1 MAPTQ
6 GVKTITTN
14 VGWSVLSKTATFG
27 LKFVTVPILARLL
40 TPEDF
45 GSVAVALTVVQFL
58 AMIGGA
64 GLTSALIVDRDGGMD
79 TVHTVFWS
87 NLAMAVAMALI
98 LFFGAEG
105 IGTWMGAAQSAN
117 LLKIMAFLI
126 PLQLTADVAY
136 SLLARQMNFSKD
148 AILSTVSE
156 TSAALLAL
164 ALAFAG
170 FGVWAL
176 VVQLF
181 AAALI
186 RLVGL
191 FSITR
196 YMPRFVIKPDRM
208 MPLLRYSSGL
218 MGSEMANFVT
228 FQAPMVVIARVL
240 TLADAGAY
248 SAANR
253 FASIPNQVVLSA
265 VMGVLFPA
273 FSMMGDDRKRRS
285 DALIFSTQVMTVI
298 LAPAMFGLWAVAEP
312 AMLILFGPQWAYAW
326 PVLGLLALSKAI
338 VTPCS
343 TFIPYLKGTG
353 HSQVLFWSA
362 VLRAIATTI
371 GIGGAAYYGNL
382 VDAMVALCVVNAI
395 TLVGYSWAVFRVD
408 GIPFWW
414 GMLTSSRSMI
424 TSLIMGVAVRL
435 FLHAFADQLT
445 SPYLQLF
452 AGAVVGGV
460 IYAVLFFATERAL
473 VRKVLGMVKRRRGGA
488 AADAPAA

>member
-6 GVKTITTN
+6 GVKSITAN

-64 GLTSALIVDRDGGMD
+64 GLTSALIVERDGDID

-87 NLAMAVAMALI
+87 NLAMACAMALI
-98 LFFGAEG
+98 LFFGAQAL
-105 IGTWMGAAQSAN
+105 GTMMGAPGSAD
-117 LLKIMAFLI
+117 LLRIMALLI

-136 SLLARQMNFSKD
+136 SLLAREMNFSKD

-156 TSAALLAL
+156 VTAALVAL
-164 ALAFAG
+164 GMAFLG

-181 AAALI
+181 SSALI

-191 FSITR
+191 YAITR
-196 YMPRFVIKPDRM
+196 YSPRLVLRPARIV
-208 MPLLRYSSGL
+208 PLLRYSSGL

-240 TLADAGAY
+240 GLSDAGAY

-253 FASIPNQVVLSA
+253 FASIPNQIVLSA

-273 FSMMGDDRKRRS
+273 FSLMGDDRKRRS
-285 DALIFSTQVMTVI
+285 DALMFSTQVMTVV

-312 AMLILFGPQWAYAW
+312 AMLVLFGPQWAYAW

-338 VTPCS
+338 ITPCS

-353 HSQVLFWSA
+353 HSRVLFWSA
-362 VLRAIATTI
+362 VLRAIATTVAI
-371 GIGGAAYYGNL
+371 AGGAYYGNL
-382 VDAMVALCVVNAI
+382 VDAMIGLCVVNAI

-408 GIPFWW
+408 NIPFFW
-414 GMLTSSRSMI
+414 GLLTSSRSMI
-424 TSLIMGVAVRL
+424 TSFVMGVAVRI
-435 FLHAFADQLT
+435 FLHVFEAQLT
-445 SPYLQLF
+445 NPYLQLL
-452 AGAVVGGV
+452 AGAAVGGV
-460 IYAVLFFATERAL
+460 IYAVLFLLTERHL
-473 VRKVLGMVKRRRGGA
+473 VRKVLDLVRRRGMRTA
-488 AADAPAA
+488 TEPTSA

>member
-6 GVKTITTN
+6 GVKSITTN

-64 GLTSALIVDRDGGMD
+64 GLTSALIVDRDGDMD

-87 NLAMAVAMALI
+87 NLAMACAMALI
-98 LFFGAEG
+98 LFFGADWLA
-105 IGTWMGAAQSAN
+105 TMMGAPKAAD
-117 LLKIMAFLI
+117 LVRIMALLI

-156 TSAALLAL
+156 VTAALLAL
-164 ALAFAG
+164 GLALIG

-181 AAALI
+181 SSAAI
-186 RLVGL
+186 RLFGL
-191 FSITR
+191 YAITR
-196 YMPRFVIKPDRM
+196 YVPRFVIRPARM
-208 MPLLRYSSGL
+208 VPLLRYSSGL

-240 TLADAGAY
+240 GLADAGAY

-253 FASIPNQVVLSA
+253 FASIPNQIVLSA

-273 FSMMGDDRKRRS
+273 FSLMGDDRKRRS
-285 DALIFSTQVMTVI
+285 DALMFSTQAMTVV

-312 AMLILFGPQWAYAW
+312 AMLVLFGPQWAYAW

-338 VTPCS
+338 ITPCS

-353 HSQVLFWSA
+353 HSRVLFWSA

-371 GIGGAAYYGNL
+371 AIAGGAYYGSL
-382 VDAMVALCVVNAI
+382 VDAMIGLCIVNAV

-408 GIPFWW
+408 GIPFFW
-414 GMLTSSRSMI
+414 GLLTSSRSMI
-424 TSLIMGVAVRL
+424 TSFIMAIGVRL
-435 FLHAFADQLT
+435 FLHMFPEQLT
-445 SPYLQLF
+445 SPYAQVLV
-452 AGAVVGGV
+452 GAAVGGV
-460 IYAVLFFATERAL
+460 LYGILFLATEMSL
-473 VRKVLGMVKRRRGGA
+473 MRKVLTLVRRRKQGTVSTPTSA
-488 AADAPAA
+488 

>member
-6 GVKTITTN
+6 GVKAVTTN

-64 GLTSALIVDRDGGMD
+64 GLTSALVLDRDGDMD
-79 TVHTVFWS
+79 TVHSVFWA
-87 NLAMAVAMALI
+87 NLFMACLMALV
-98 LFFGAEG
+98 LFGFSDMLAEA
-105 IGTWMGAAQSAN
+105 MGAPQSAH
-117 LLKIMAFLI
+117 LVRIMAFLI

-148 AILSTVSE
+148 AVLSTVSE
-156 TSAALLAL
+156 SSAALVAVGMAL
-164 ALAFAG
+164 FG
-170 FGVWAL
+170 FGIWAL
-176 VVQLF
+176 VFQLF
-181 AAALI
+181 SSALI

-191 FSITR
+191 YTITR
-196 YMPRFVIKPDRM
+196 YRPRFVLRPARIT
-208 MPLLRYSSGL
+208 PLLSFTWGL
-218 MGSEMANFVT
+218 MGSEIANFVT
-228 FQAPMVVIARVL
+228 FQSPMIVIARMLGLSDV
-240 TLADAGAY
+240 GAY

-273 FSMMGDDRKRRS
+273 FSLMGDDRKRRS
-285 DALIFSTQVMTVI
+285 DALMFSTQVTTVL
-298 LAPAMFGLWAVAEP
+298 LAPAMFGLWAIAEP
-312 AMLILFGPQWAYAW
+312 AMLVLFGPQWAYAW

-353 HSQVLFWSA
+353 HGHVLFWSA
-362 VLRAIATTI
+362 VVRAVATTAAIAL
-371 GIGGAAYYGNL
+371 GAHYSGL
-382 VDAMVALCVVNAI
+382 VGAMWGLCAVNAV

-408 GIPFWW
+408 GIPFF
-414 GMLTSSRSMI
+414 GGLMTSSRSMVAAF
-424 TSLIMGVAVRL
+424 IMALGVRSVLHLQAP
-435 FLHAFADQLT
+435 FLQTPL
-445 SPYLQLF
+445 LQVLV
-452 AGAVVGGV
+452 GGVVGGL
-460 IYAVLFFATERAL
+460 IYSTLLLITERAL
-473 VRKVLGMVKRRRGGA
+473 LRKVIGLVRRQRA
-488 AADAPAA
+488 TLQPDLP

>member
-6 GVKTITTN
+6 GVKAVTTN

-64 GLTSALIVDRDGGMD
+64 GLTSALVVDRDGEMD
-79 TVHTVFWS
+79 TVHTVFWV
-87 NLAMAVAMALI
+87 NLAMAVLMALA
-98 LFFGAEG
+98 LFFGAD
-105 IGTWMGAAQSAN
+105 WLASLMGAPESAG
-117 LLKIMAFLI
+117 LLRIMALLI
-126 PLQLTADVAY
+126 PLQLAGDVAY

-148 AILSTVSE
+148 AVLSTISE
-156 TSAALLAL
+156 SAAAIIAV
-164 ALAFAG
+164 ALAFIG

-176 VVQLF
+176 VFQLF
-181 AAALI
+181 SAALI

-191 FSITR
+191 YAVTR
-196 YMPRFVIKPDRM
+196 YMPRLVLRPAKVA
-208 MPLLRYSSGL
+208 PLLSFTWGL
-218 MGSEMANFVT
+218 MGSEIANFIT
-228 FQAPMVVIARVL
+228 FQSPMIVIARL
-240 TLADAGAY
+240 LGLSDAGAY

-273 FSMMGDDRKRRS
+273 FSLMGDDRKRRS
-285 DALIFSTQVMTVI
+285 EALMFSTQVTTVL
-298 LAPAMFGLWAVAEP
+298 LAPAMFGLWAIAEP
-312 AMLILFGPQWAYAW
+312 AMLVLFGPQWAYAW

-353 HSQVLFWSA
+353 HGQVLFWSA
-362 VLRAIATTI
+362 VVRAIATT
-371 GIGGAAYYGNL
+371 GAIALGAYYGDL
-382 VDAMVALCVVNAI
+382 VTAMWGLCAVNAV

-408 GIPFWW
+408 EIPFLR
-414 GMLTSSRSMI
+414 GLLTTSRSMI
-424 TSLIMGVAVRL
+424 TALVMALVVR
-435 FLHAFADQLT
+435 FVLHAFESHLGN
-445 SPYLQLF
+445 PYVEVLVGGL
-452 AGAVVGGV
+452 VGGV
-460 IYAVLFFATERAL
+460 TYGALVLATERPL
-473 VRKVLGMVKRRRGGA
+473 LKKILGLIRRRKGG
-488 AADAPAA
+488 APAAAA

>member
-6 GVKTITTN
+6 GVKSITRN

-64 GLTSALIVDRDGGMD
+64 GLTSALIVDREGDSD

-87 NLAMAVAMALI
+87 NLAMASAMALI
-98 LFFGAEG
+98 LFFGADLL
-105 IGTWMGAAQSAN
+105 GTMMGAPQSAD
-117 LLKIMAFLI
+117 LLRIMAFLI

-136 SLLARQMNFSKD
+136 SLLARNMNFSKD
-148 AILSTVSE
+148 AILSTFSE
-156 TSAALLAL
+156 VTAALLAL
-164 ALAFAG
+164 ALAYFG

-181 AAALI
+181 SSALT
-186 RLVGL
+186 RLLGL
-191 FSITR
+191 YTITR
-196 YMPRFVIKPDRM
+196 YVPRPIIRPARIV
-208 MPLLRYSSGL
+208 PLLRYSSGL

-240 TLADAGAY
+240 GLGDAGAY

-253 FASIPNQVVLSA
+253 FASIPNQIVLSA

-273 FSMMGDDRKRRS
+273 FSLMGDDRKRRS
-285 DALIFSTQVMTVI
+285 DALMFSTQVMTVV

-312 AMLILFGPQWAYAW
+312 AMLVLFGPQWAYAW

-338 VTPCS
+338 ITPCS

-353 HSQVLFWSA
+353 HSRVLFWSA
-362 VLRAIATTI
+362 VLRAIATTAAI
-371 GIGGAAYYGNL
+371 AGGAYYGSL
-382 VDAMVALCVVNAI
+382 VDAMIGLCVVNAV

-408 GIPFWW
+408 NIPFLW
-414 GMLTSSRSMI
+414 GLLTSSRSMI
-424 TSLIMGVAVRL
+424 TSFVMGIGVRF
-435 FLHAFADQLT
+435 FLHAFQEQLT
-445 SPYLQLF
+445 DPYLQVL
-452 AGAVVGGV
+452 AGALVGV
-460 IYAVLFFATERAL
+460 LIYAVLFVLTEMSL
-473 VRKVLGMVKRRRGGA
+473 VRKVLDLVRRRNRQA
-488 AADAPAA
+488 TVEPTRA